1 MSHIEGV
8 DPDLARSEIKA
19 AQEGQTRKWGTPLLN
34 HLIYTRRAAI
44 FRGAQA
50 MWAGTDSSGLVD
62 DKLTALANRRVAATN
77 NCEV

>member
-1 MSHIEGV
+1 M
-8 DPDLARSEIKA
+8 
-19 AQEGQTRKWGTPLLN
+19 N